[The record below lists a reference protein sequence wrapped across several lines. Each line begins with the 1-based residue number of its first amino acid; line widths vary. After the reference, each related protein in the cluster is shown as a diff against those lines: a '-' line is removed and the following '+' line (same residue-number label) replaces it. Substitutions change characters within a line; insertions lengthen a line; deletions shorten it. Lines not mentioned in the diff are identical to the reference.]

1 MNRITPLF
9 LSLVLILISG
19 TSWAKP
25 NHLDIKLENLTTL
38 TLNFYPGMG
47 TRFTFPFLLDDEDDY
62 VPYTNDNTNST
73 VFMPIKRQSGRN
85 FFVITIPP
93 EHVTEK
99 EDIGNMFI
107 TVAGYQIS
115 IEMHSTKNRKEHVSD
130 VRFLMGEKARE
141 DLIQHA
147 IVQRTKSLEQAYHDK
162 LAQLEVQT
170 EKRALG
176 KIGMLALYE
185 PDEIKIK
192 EESVLELK
200 NGDETILFVNYAL
213 IYPEY
218 TIFSFEIENDSATN
232 HVAIQDAKLF
242 AIDGNGGQKIPLDT
256 AKEIPKRVEPRGSAT
271 GVIVVDNTILD
282 RDKRLTLEVLTDGGV
297 VQAVW

>member
-1 MNRITPLF
+1 MMRIALTAMSLLLLT
-9 LSLVLILISG
+9 LSTSSG
-19 TSWAKP
+19 AKP
-25 NHLDIKLENLTTL
+25 SHQDIQLKTLTTL
-38 TLNFYPGMG
+38 TLKFYPGMG
-47 TRFTFPFLLDDEDDY
+47 TRFTFPFLLDNDDGY

-73 VFMPIKRQSGRN
+73 VFVPIKRQNERN

-93 EHVTEK
+93 EHVSDK

-115 IEMHSTKNRKEHVSD
+115 IEMHSTKNRNEHVSD
-130 VRFLMGEKARE
+130 IRFIMGEKARE

-147 IVQRTKSLEQAYHDK
+147 IVQRTKALEQSYKEK

-176 KIGMLALYE
+176 KVGMLALYT

-200 NGDETILFVNYAL
+200 NGDETVLFVNYAL
-213 IYPEY
+213 VYPEY
-218 TIFSFEIENDSATN
+218 TIYSFVIENDSSIN
-232 HVAIQDAKLF
+232 HVVIQDAKLF
-242 AIDGNGGQKIPLDT
+242 AIDREGGQKIPLDS

-271 GVIVVDNTILD
+271 GVIVVDNSILD
-282 RDKRLTLEVLTDGGV
+282 REKRLTLEVLTDGGS
-297 VQAVW
+297 VQAIW